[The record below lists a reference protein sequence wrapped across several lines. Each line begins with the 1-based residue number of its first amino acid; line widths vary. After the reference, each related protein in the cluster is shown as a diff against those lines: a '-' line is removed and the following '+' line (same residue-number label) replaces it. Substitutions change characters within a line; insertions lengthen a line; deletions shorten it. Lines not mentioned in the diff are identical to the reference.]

1 MRFAV
6 TGSSGFVGRHL
17 VQRLVSAGHE
27 VVCISR
33 QAAPELAGT
42 EPWLLDDYGDE
53 LSLARAFSGAQ
64 AVIHLAA
71 RAHAPSL
78 GPGPAADRV
87 WHEANVLP
95 AVAAAAAARAAGC
108 RRFVLVS
115 SIGVNGNRTHGRAFT
130 ADDVPAPQEAYARSK
145 HEAEQAVLRL
155 LLDGDTAAVV
165 VRPPLVYG
173 PGCPGNFAQLVRL
186 VQNWAV
192 VPLGGFR
199 QRRSLIG
206 VHNLCDALMSASTHP
221 NCEGRTFL
229 LCDGEDVD
237 VATLAS
243 LIAVA
248 LGLGTSRIVSVP
260 QALLR
265 GAARLLGRSSA
276 FDKLAGE
283 LLVDGHK
290 FCSLTG
296 WQAAVTLAD
305 GVMETARSF
314 SPPLRP

>member
-27 VVCISR
+27 VACVSR
-33 QAAPELAGT
+33 QAAPGVAGT
-42 EPWLLDDYGDE
+42 TAWRLNDYADG
-53 LSLARAFSGAQ
+53 LSLARAFAGAQ
-64 AVIHLAA
+64 VVIHLAA
-71 RAHAPSL
+71 RAHAPRL
-78 GPGPAADRV
+78 APGPAADRV

-95 AVAAAAAARAAGC
+95 AVAAAEAARAAGC

-145 HEAEQAVLRL
+145 HEAEKAVMRL
-155 LLDGDTAAVV
+155 LLGSDTAAVV
-165 VRPPLVYG
+165 LRPPLVYG

-186 VQNWAV
+186 VQNWPV
-192 VPLGGFR
+192 VPLGGLR

-206 VHNLCDALMSASTHP
+206 VHHLCNALMSASTHP
-221 NCEGRTFL
+221 GCAGRAFV

-237 VATLAS
+237 VASLAH
-243 LIAVA
+243 LIAA
-248 LGLGTSRIVSVP
+248 GLGPGAGRIVSVP

-265 GAARLLGRSSA
+265 GAAGLLGRSSA

-283 LLVDGHK
+283 LLVDGRA
-290 FCSLTG
+290 FSSLTG

-305 GVMETARSF
+305 GVMATARSF
-314 SPPLRP
+314 ALPLRP